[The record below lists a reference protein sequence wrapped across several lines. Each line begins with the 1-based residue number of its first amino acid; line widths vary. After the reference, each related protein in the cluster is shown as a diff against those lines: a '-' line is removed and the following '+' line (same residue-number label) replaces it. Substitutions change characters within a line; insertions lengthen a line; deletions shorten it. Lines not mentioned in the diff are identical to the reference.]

1 MIGCILNQ
9 RREPAIILKSAISIH
24 HSAIGIHHSSR
35 PGGHLRVSPVSN
47 RLAGAVL

>member
-9 RREPAIILKSAISIH
+9 RREPAIILK
-24 HSAIGIHHSSR
+24 SAIGIHHSSR